1 MQLNITDTFQ
11 CDVAVFGGGPA
22 GFCAAVAAAR
32 VGARTMLFEQSG
44 MLGGN
49 MTQGGIPAPAL
60 FHAHGKQ
67 VIAGIGWE
75 LMTAL
80 AKRGCASLPQPPFIG
95 PHPVMG
101 VELNAF
107 EAAWQMDQMACEAGV
122 QLMFHQKAV
131 AAQSEDGCVTG
142 VVVSGPSGLKVVH
155 AGVYVDCTGSASI
168 AHMAGAACEL
178 GEDLQPGSLN
188 VTLAGFDPTALD
200 PDVMDASYRAALADG
215 RLLPGDVWS
224 SLTQTFTLRKGRGR
238 GYHGQ
243 PICELNP
250 GSNVNH
256 VYPLND
262 VDDLSRTEGELQ
274 GRNRLHRMITWLR
287 TSVPGCENA
296 YIAACSPAVAA
307 RESRRIVGEAYITAE
322 DYLHSER
329 TEDAVCY
336 SYYPIDLHTGNE
348 EKGLVNMYHDD
359 QHVPRIPYG
368 ALIPRG
374 YRNLLVAGKTISG
387 DRLAQSAYRIQATCM
402 ATGQAA
408 GTAAALSL
416 GQDCRRLDVAQLR
429 RTLHEAGAMI
439 PGLTELA

>member
-1 MQLNITDTFQ
+1 MQLSIHEILC
-11 CDVAVFGGGPA
+11 CDVAVFGGGPS

-32 VGARTMLFEQSG
+32 NGARTMLFEQSG
-44 MLGGN
+44 MLGGT

-80 AKRGCASLPQPPFIG
+80 AERGCASLPQPPFIG

-107 EAAWQMDQMACEAGV
+107 EAAWQMDQMACQAGVELMLHHKAIAAQCEAGR
-122 QLMFHQKAV
+122 
-131 AAQSEDGCVTG
+131 VTG
-142 VVVSGPSGLKVVH
+142 VAVSGPSGLKVVH
-155 AGVYVDCTGSASI
+155 AGVYVDCTGSAGV
-168 AHMAGAACEL
+168 AYMAGAECEL

-188 VTLAGFDPTALD
+188 AVLAGFDPTALD
-200 PDVMDASYRAALADG
+200 PDEMDARYRAALADG

-224 SLTQTFTLRKGRGR
+224 SLTQAFTLRRGRGR
-238 GYHGQ
+238 GFRGQ

-262 VDDLSRTEGELQ
+262 VDDASRTRGELQ
-274 GRNRLHRMITWLR
+274 GRDRLHRMINWLR
-287 TSVPGCENA
+287 SDVPGCEHA
-296 YIAACSPAVAA
+296 HVAACATAVAA
-307 RESRRIVGEAYITAE
+307 RESRRIVGEVCITAE
-322 DYLHSER
+322 DYLRSER

-348 EKGLVNMYHDD
+348 EKGLVNLYHEGE
-359 QHVPRIPYG
+359 HVPRIPYG

-374 YRNLLVAGKTISG
+374 YQNLLVAGKTISG

-408 GTAAALSL
+408 GTAAALSV
-416 GQDCRRLDVAQLR
+416 GCDCRALDVARLR
-429 RTLHEAGAMI
+429 SVLFEAGAII
-439 PGLTELA
+439 PGLSTLV

>member
-1 MQLNITDTFQ
+1 MRLNITNTIQ

-32 VGARTMLFEQSG
+32 MGAKTMLFEQSG
-44 MLGGN
+44 ILGGN

-60 FHAHGKQ
+60 FHAHGRQ

-75 LMTAL
+75 LMEAL
-80 AKRGCASLPQPPFIG
+80 AARGCASLPEAPFIG

-107 EAAWQMDQMACEAGV
+107 EAAWQMDQMACQAGV
-122 QLMFHQKAV
+122 KLMFHQKAI
-131 AAQSEDGCVTG
+131 AAESENGRVTG
-142 VVVSGPSGLKVVH
+142 IAVSGPSGLKAVH
-155 AGVYVDCTGSASI
+155 AETYVDCTGTADI
-168 AHMAGAACEL
+168 AYMAGAAWEL

-188 VTLAGFDPTALD
+188 VILAGFDPTALD
-200 PDVMDASYRAALADG
+200 PEVMDASYRKALEEG

-224 SLTQTFTLRKGRGR
+224 SLTQTFTLRRGRGR
-238 GYHGQ
+238 GYKGR

-262 VDDLSRTEGELQ
+262 VDDESRTAGELQ
-274 GRNRLHRMITWLR
+274 GRNRLHRMITWMR
-287 TSVPGCENA
+287 NEVPGCENA
-296 YIAACSPAVAA
+296 YIAACASAVAA
-307 RESRRIVGEAYITAE
+307 RESRRIVGEAYVTAD
-322 DYLHSER
+322 DYLHSEI
-329 TEDAVCY
+329 TEDAICY

-348 EKGLVNMYHDD
+348 EKGLVNLYHDD
-359 QHVPRIPYG
+359 RHVPRIPYG

-374 YRNLLVAGKTISG
+374 YANLLVAGKAISG

-408 GTAAALSL
+408 GAAAALSH
-416 GQDCRRLDVAQLR
+416 GEDCRKLDVLQLR
-429 RTLHEAGAMI
+429 TALHEAGALI
-439 PGLTELA
+439 PGMSKLE